1 MSDLM
6 SLPNTPRKQ
15 KSSNKL
21 ILALLKKNNVVTPA
35 IEKENGILLGRLLLV
50 SVKEALR
57 FIEAYKEHN

>member
-1 MSDLM
+1 M

>member
-1 MSDLM
+1 VSDLM